1 MKQTENVVKR
11 VVQSFESFINPF
23 DTVGYNSLIVFS
35 TWIEVSDE
43 VATYILSI
51 YKDGK
56 LLYFIKTR
64 LVDKSSSFYAPLK
77 RNKKKAFANLQTV
90 ANVKTSQR
98 NVVKITA
105 KRNLFGQFLML

>member
-43 VATYILSI
+43 VATY
-51 YKDGK
+51 KDGK

-77 RNKKKAFANLQTV
+77 RNKKKAFVNLQTV

-105 KRNLFGQFLML
+105 KRNLFWTVPDAVRA